1 MEFTP
6 GNELRQ
12 CNTDLLRTKSKK
24 KKHKIRTEHTPFS
37 KVILLPK
44 MSFYST
50 MLIDEREQD
59 LNERVPESGQKKV
72 WQPSRKIHHNLLTS
86 LLETLSAVIF

>member
-1 MEFTP
+1 MELP
-6 GNELRQ
+6 PEMSSDSAILIYSER
-12 CNTDLLRTKSKK
+12 KVKKK

-50 MLIDEREQD
+50 MLIDERV
-59 LNERVPESGQKKV
+59 RFK
-72 WQPSRKIHHNLLTS
+72 
-86 LLETLSAVIF
+86 